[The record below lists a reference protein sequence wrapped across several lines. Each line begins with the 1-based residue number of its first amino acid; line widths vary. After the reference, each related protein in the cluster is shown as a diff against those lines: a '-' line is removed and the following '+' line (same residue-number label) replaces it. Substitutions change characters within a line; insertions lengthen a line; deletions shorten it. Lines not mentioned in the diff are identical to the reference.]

1 MREGWDR
8 ADLCLPSCTSIFT
21 PPAVPEKSSPRP
33 RASTNKGSPNQPQV
47 FSAQIPPGA
56 TALAVAGQGS
66 CPSHVLGSAFHSVL
80 LPVYLITSL
89 VWPPIPTLLLSGGMA
104 DHLGWGWVH
113 KQLPLLASLSFWLDS
128 PFTPRSSMSKES
140 CENEILLLLQN
151 SYPGS
156 SNCLSQCSFHKL
168 PHGNL
173 ASSEEFMSKTTKSL
187 RSLSQIRIKALHFLQ
202 FPFLPWLL
210 GGSADE
216 QWDLHLGPG

>member
-1 MREGWDR
+1 MRVGWER

-21 PPAVPEKSSPRP
+21 PPTVPEKASPRP
-33 RASTNKGSPNQPQV
+33 RESTNQGSPTNLKSFQPK
-47 FSAQIPPGA
+47 SHLEPLP
-56 TALAVAGQGS
+56 LAVVGQRA
-66 CPSHVLGSAFHSVL
+66 CPSHVPCSPFHSVL

-89 VWPPIPTLLLSGGMA
+89 VWAPIPTLLLSEGIS
-104 DHLGWGWVH
+104 DHLGWGGH
-113 KQLPLLASLSFWLDS
+113 KQLPLPTSLSFWLDS
-128 PFTPRSSMSKES
+128 PFISGSSMSEES
-140 CENEILLLLQN
+140 CENCFSYK

-156 SNCLSQCSFHKL
+156 SSCLSQCTFHKL

-173 ASSEEFMSKTTKSL
+173 VSSEEFMSKTKYL
-187 RSLSQIRIKALHFLQ
+187 RSLSQLKIKALQFLQ